1 MRTKSL
7 FLIYAGLVVLG
18 LLSACSSSSSGGGDP
33 SGGSAGILQ
42 IAEAS
47 YDVSE
52 GAVVNIRVER
62 RGGSAGLASV
72 DFATSDETAT
82 GGRDYVRAS
91 GTLFW
96 PDGTSGNR
104 TISISIADDAEAEP
118 VETFVMTLSGA
129 TEATLGQNVSTTV
142 SILDDDTANVSAFG
156 AITEL
161 NSVTVNGIR
170 YETNDAA
177 VYVNGM
183 PAVVADLELGHT
195 VSLNGE
201 ANFSEARGTADE
213 ISYSS
218 TIIGPVEHI
227 SGEFGRLVVLGQT
240 VLTDE
245 DTVFDLGDSAG
256 TYVDLALGTQLQIS
270 GHLNADGDI
279 LATRIARDEISTDVQ
294 LIGTVAATDLA
305 NMLFRVNRATVDY
318 SNAVLID
325 LPEGMPTD
333 GLLVTVRGS
342 LVNGVLVVSEI
353 TSATNMAAEPGQ
365 RVHLGGMVTRFES
378 ASAFDLN
385 GTLVRTDASTVFVN
399 GTASDLQADAEITI
413 DGHAGPTG
421 DFVVAS
427 QVAFGEPIF
436 NRTTVEYDFT
446 DFTAVAVH
454 GISRVTITQ
463 GAEYS
468 VEVRASIESPGE
480 IQASQDGDTV
490 TLGGDH
496 GQLLSAYVT
505 MPVLNR
511 IDVGADSIARVSLRD
526 FVQPQITVSVDGVS
540 RVHGEGLVIGDLT
553 ATVSGVSMLE
563 FGEIRPIGS
572 ADVDISGVSQAT
584 VNMDVGS
591 VLTGSVRTGEGTG
604 ESRLFYYGTD
614 TSVNVATDS
623 VSRVVR
629 LGGTR
634 V

>member
-1 MRTKSL
+1 MGTKSQ
-7 FLIYAGLVVLG
+7 FLNYAGLVVLG
-18 LLSACSSSSSGGGDP
+18 LLSACGGSGNGGG
-33 SGGSAGILQ
+33 SIESAGVLQ
-42 IAEAS
+42 IRDAS

-62 RGGSAGLASV
+62 SGGAAGLASV
-72 DFATSDETAT
+72 DFATSDENAT
-82 GGRDYVRAS
+82 GGQDYVRAS

-96 PDGTSGNR
+96 ADGLSGNQ
-104 TISISIADDAEAEP
+104 TISISIADDDLAEP
-118 VETFVMTLSGA
+118 VETFVMTLSNA
-129 TEATLGQNVSTTV
+129 TGATLGQNVSATV
-142 SILDDDTANVSAFG
+142 SIVDNDTANVSAFG

-161 NSVTVNGIR
+161 NSVTVNGVR
-170 YETNDAA
+170 YETDDVA

-183 PAVVADLELGHT
+183 PANVADLKLGHT
-195 VSLNGE
+195 VLLDGDV
-201 ANFSEARGTADE
+201 NFSEARGTADK

-218 TIIGPVEHI
+218 AIIGPVETVRA
-227 SGEFGRLVVLGQT
+227 EFGRLVVLGQT
-240 VLTDE
+240 VLTNE
-245 DTVFDLGDSAG
+245 DTVFDLGVDVD
-256 TYVDLALGTQLQIS
+256 TYGDLALGTNLQIS
-270 GHLNADGDI
+270 GYLNAAGDI
-279 LATRIARDEISTDVQ
+279 LATRISRDEVSTNVQ
-294 LIGTVAATDLA
+294 LVGTVAGIDPA
-305 NMLFRVNRATVDY
+305 NMLFKVNRMMVDY
-318 SNAVLID
+318 SIATLID

-333 GLLVTVRGS
+333 GLLVIVRGS

-353 TSATNMAAEPGQ
+353 ASTDHMAAAPGA

-385 GTLVRTDASTVFVN
+385 GTLVTTDASTVFVN

-413 DGHAGPTG
+413 DGHVATTG

-427 QVAFGEPIF
+427 QLTFGEPIF

-446 DFTAVAVH
+446 DFTAVTVH

-468 VEVRASIESPGE
+468 VEVSASFESPGE
-480 IQASQDGDTV
+480 IQASQEGDTV

-511 IDVGADSIARVSLRD
+511 LDVGTDSIARVSLRD
-526 FVQPQITVSVDGVS
+526 FVQPKIIVNVGGVS

-553 ATVSGVSMLE
+553 ATVTGVSMLDL
-563 FGEIRPIGS
+563 GEIRPIGR
-572 ADVDISGVSQAT
+572 AEVDISGVSQAT
-584 VNMDVGS
+584 LNMDVGS
-591 VLTGSVRTGEGTG
+591 ALTGSVHTGTGTG
-604 ESRLFYYGTD
+604 ESTLFYYGTD
-614 TSVNVATDS
+614 TSVDVTTDAI
-623 VSRVVR
+623 SRVVR